1 MKKIVLIIGVIMGAT
16 LASAQSNIAHLNSQ
30 EIMETMPSYQD
41 AVSKMKAFEQDG
53 VLELQ
58 AMQKNF
64 ETAIQEY
71 STQVQSGSLT
81 PVLQQNMEQRLAR
94 KEQDLMERQQSLQNE
109 MQQYSSELNTP
120 VLEQLNKAIKT
131 VSERLNYNYVFDVN
145 TIIFYNGPDIT
156 QEVIAEVKRQ

>member
-1 MKKIVLIIGVIMGAT
+1 MKKLVLIIGVIMEVT

-30 EIMETMPSYQD
+30 AIMETMPSYQD
-41 AVSKMKAFEQDG
+41 AVNKMKAFEQSG
-53 VLELQ
+53 VSELQ

-64 ETAIQEY
+64 ETAVQEY
-71 STQVQSGSLT
+71 QTQVQSGSLT
-81 PVLQQNMEQRLAR
+81 PTLQLNMEQLLAR
-94 KEQDLMERQQSLQNE
+94 KEQDLMERQQGLQNE
-109 MQQYSSELNTP
+109 MQQYSSELNAS